1 MAFCP
6 PIWAKGCSLVAQG
19 SKMQRKSLNATALL
33 MPATGLVLIFM
44 ALPLAYLLRYSF
56 NDFVPGEFMVSGFT
70 FKNFSLFFSDIY
82 YLKGMATTLIMA
94 STVTALCIL
103 LGLPLANW
111 IARQSGSLKTLLM
124 MAVILPLFIS
134 NAVRAAGW
142 MVAFGQTGVLNHT
155 LISLGLISEPLT
167 IMHTPLAVFIGITA
181 VNLPYVVLT
190 LQSVFEGLDEN
201 IDYAAASLGATPLAA
216 FFLVRFP
223 QIMPGVLAAAIISFI
238 LTMNAYATPVLLG
251 GPSFRMMAPMIVNE
265 ILHKANWP
273 FGAALAFILLSVTII
288 ISILAARFIRK
299 TY

>member
-1 MAFCP
+1 
-6 PIWAKGCSLVAQG
+6 
-19 SKMQRKSLNATALL
+19 
-33 MPATGLVLIFM
+33 
-44 ALPLAYLLRYSF
+44 
-56 NDFVPGEFMVSGFT
+56 
-70 FKNFSLFFSDIY
+70 
-82 YLKGMATTLIMA
+82 
-94 STVTALCIL
+94 
-103 LGLPLANW
+103 
-111 IARQSGSLKTLLM
+111 LLM

-223 QIMPGVLAAAIISFI
+223 QIMP
-238 LTMNAYATPVLLG
+238 
-251 GPSFRMMAPMIVNE
+251 
-265 ILHKANWP
+265 
-273 FGAALAFILLSVTII
+273 
-288 ISILAARFIRK
+288 
-299 TY
+299 